1 MVSLALSYET
11 LSDVDLA
18 RQIAQRDSV
27 AARLVIKRNNQRL
40 YRTAWSVLKDRSE
53 AEEAVQEG
61 YLKGFAAINSF
72 AGKSSLSTWL
82 TRIVLNEALGRRRSA
97 QRRSRQLREQSVAI
111 IDEYR
116 EKPMTG
122 SDWASSPEANVAR
135 SQIAKLLEAAV
146 ADLPE
151 AFRLVLMLRDVDGLS
166 VQETAE
172 ALQILPQT
180 VKTRLLR
187 ARRRLQAT
195 LAPSLQDALKD
206 AFPFAGA
213 DCDALAERVLAK
225 FSACTQSYSSPYGG
239 RDLP

>member
-1 MVSLALSYET
+1 MASVALSYET
-11 LSDVDLA
+11 LSDVELA
-18 RQIAQRDSV
+18 RRIAQRDSM

-53 AEEAVQEG
+53 AEEAVQDG
-61 YLKGFAAINSF
+61 YLKAFAAIGSF

-82 TRIVLNEALGRRRSA
+82 TRIVLNEALGQRRSA
-97 QRRSRQLREQSVAI
+97 QRRSRRLREQSVAI

-116 EKPMTG
+116 EKLMAG
-122 SDWASSPEANVAR
+122 SDRALSPEADVAR

-151 AFRLVLMLRDVDGLS
+151 AFRLVLMLRDVDGLG
-166 VQETAE
+166 VEETAE
-172 ALQILPQT
+172 VLQISPQT
-180 VKTRLLR
+180 VKTRLFR

-195 LAPSLQDALKD
+195 LAPSLQDALKG

-213 DCDALAERVLAK
+213 DCDSLTERVLAK
-225 FSACTQSYSSPYGG
+225 FEACA
-239 RDLP
+239 R

>member
-1 MVSLALSYET
+1 MASLALSYET
-11 LSDVDLA
+11 LSDIELA
-18 RQIAQRDSV
+18 RRIAQRDSI

-40 YRTAWSVLKDRSE
+40 YRAAWSVLKDRSE
-53 AEEAVQEG
+53 AEEAVQDG
-61 YLKGFAAINSF
+61 YLKAFAAIGSF

-97 QRRSRQLREQSVAI
+97 QRRLRQLKEQSVAI

-116 EKPMTG
+116 EKLMAGP
-122 SDWASSPEANVAR
+122 DRASPEADVAR

-146 ADLPE
+146 ADLPD
-151 AFRLVLMLRDVDGLS
+151 AFRFVLVLRDVDGLS
-166 VQETAE
+166 VEETAE
-172 ALQILPQT
+172 VLQISPQT

-195 LAPSLQDALKD
+195 LAPSLRDALKG

-213 DCDALAERVLAK
+213 DCDAMTARVLAK
-225 FSACTQSYSSPYGG
+225 FTAVACST
-239 RDLP
+239 